1 MNHEGVSDFTN
12 GVGEKAERGD
22 HQKLPK
28 YLPHTMP
35 TINSTQME
43 KKKKKELR
51 GTGGGKG
58 WRASKR
64 KCK

>member
-22 HQKLPK
+22 HQTLPK

-43 KKKKKELR
+43 KKKKR
-51 GTGGGKG
+51 
-58 WRASKR
+58 S
-64 KCK
+64 

>member
-43 KKKKKELR
+43 KKKKGAKGNRWWQGLE
-51 GTGGGKG
+51 GK
-58 WRASKR
+58 
-64 KCK
+64 

>member
-43 KKKKKELR
+43 KKKKR
-51 GTGGGKG
+51 
-58 WRASKR
+58 S
-64 KCK
+64 